1 MLDNHRCHRG
11 QGGVVPPL
19 ILFDVEGDTGYH
31 LHHKGAGR
39 HGDAPDIVGVE
50 DYAKKQ
56 WHCRK

>member
-1 MLDNHRCHRG
+1 M
-11 QGGVVPPL
+11 PPL

-50 DYAKKQ
+50 DYAKKTMAL
-56 WHCRK
+56 